1 MCLYIIEN
9 YFFKPIFF
17 LCLPK
22 SEFKHIIF
30 SCQRRRRR
38 CSDIIIHKHAFIVVH
53 RRDNNRL
60 GRAAKN
66 RERNL
71 CCDLMVLNLTRGA
84 MCIRQQKYIK
94 IILLS
99 SSRVCWNYGF
109 SFSFFFPDDLI
120 Y

>member
-1 MCLYIIEN
+1 MCVCRSLRIIFLN
-9 YFFKPIFF
+9 PFFF

-38 CSDIIIHKHAFIVVH
+38 YNIIIHKHAFIVVH

-109 SFSFFFPDDLI
+109 RFRFSSPTI
-120 Y
+120 